1 MKKYNS
7 INILI
12 GIGFILTGLLFIVT
26 GFGFSTIDKTN
37 KDNQITT
44 ETKAIQVDTLCQVI
58 IFRDSEGKRY
68 ITTKYK
74 QGEYI
79 DMCEPLGIIVREAD
93 RMCNVPKKVIPSNA
107 IPKRVQYSGHINGY

>member
-1 MKKYNS
+1 MIKVNPILFMLLVLTISVGFTTLDFIKYKS
-7 INILI
+7 EVK
-12 GIGFILTGLLFIVT
+12 G
-26 GFGFSTIDKTN
+26 N
-37 KDNQITT
+37 KSGSVP
-44 ETKAIQVDTLCQVI
+44 IQYDTLCQVI
-58 IFRDSEGKRY
+58 IFRDREGKSY

-74 QGEYI
+74 PGEYI

>member
-1 MKKYNS
+1 MFGDMKEDK
-7 INILI
+7 ILYSVVGLI
-12 GIGFILTGLLFIVT
+12 FAILLMGSNTVVNKPT
-26 GFGFSTIDKTN
+26 TN
-37 KDNQITT
+37 KTISTY
-44 ETKAIQVDTLCQVI
+44 DTLCQVI
-58 IFRDSEGKRY
+58 IFRDKEGKRY

>member
-1 MKKYNS
+1 MFGGMKEDK
-7 INILI
+7 ILYSVV
-12 GIGFILTGLLFIVT
+12 GLFFALLLMGSNPIVNK
-26 GFGFSTIDKTN
+26 STTN
-37 KDNQITT
+37 KTISY
-44 ETKAIQVDTLCQVI
+44 DTLCQVI
-58 IFRDSEGKRY
+58 IFRNREGKSY

-74 QGEYI
+74 PGEYI

>member
-1 MKKYNS
+1 MFGDMKEDKILYS
-7 INILI
+7 VVGLIFALLLMGSNIKVNKPN
-12 GIGFILTGLLFIVT
+12 TNN
-26 GFGFSTIDKTN
+26 TIK
-37 KDNQITT
+37 
-44 ETKAIQVDTLCQVI
+44 VDTLCQVI